1 VDRRVATALV
11 CALLLTGA
19 ACNRPA
25 AAPPQPAQPGAAPP
39 GASLGASP
47 DAGVT
52 GGGGAMPSG
61 AIVAFSG
68 QVPPGWTVCD
78 GRMTPSGRPT
88 PDLRGRFVFG
98 ADPNTGDAGQ
108 SGGSA
113 THTHQATAT
122 VGRGTG
128 GVDKDNDFY
137 AATANHTH
145 PVDVKPADSLPP
157 YVKLIYAMKD

>member
-1 VDRRVATALV
+1 MDRRVATALV
-11 CALLLTGA
+11 CAFLLPA
-19 ACNRPA
+19 VACNRPA
-25 AAPPQPAQPGAAPP
+25 ATPAQPAQPGT
-39 GASLGASP
+39 GLGASP

-52 GGGGAMPSG
+52 GAGAMPSG

-108 SGGSA
+108 SGGGA
-113 THTHQATAT
+113 THTHQASAT
-122 VGRGTG
+122 VGKGAG
-128 GVDKDNDFY
+128 GADRDNDFY
-137 AATANHTH
+137 TATSNHTH
-145 PVDVKPADSLPP
+145 PVDVQPADSLPP